1 MTVVRTARDT
11 TAHISG
17 VAALYG
23 SGAFRTAHYI
33 DVQRGQQKLQ
43 EGSRMVQKAIELL
56 DAVHLPG
63 EPERRAR
70 KGLGILRSA
79 VDWLEDSDQFDHAH
93 KVLDDAGRR
102 VRTTFGCNLKFE
114 PDEGYSQT
122 CPVALAH
129 TRVGCST
136 GFIIEESACS
146 ICGEDPEDCDHISGQ
161 LYGDEVCGRL
171 ITRAD
176 LMEVSLVSRPRQPDA
191 RIQSVS
197 ITRDELESELGPE
210 FTFGMPVSCDKCLRE
225 CNGMVE
231 ML

>member
-1 MTVVRTARDT
+1 MTLVRTARDT

-23 SGAFRTAHYI
+23 SGAFRTSHDI
-33 DVQRGQQKLQ
+33 DVQWGQQKLQ
-43 EGSRMVQKAIELL
+43 EGSLTVQEAIELL

-102 VRTTFGCNLKFE
+102 VRTTFGCNLNFE
-114 PDEGYSQT
+114 PGKGYSQT

-129 TRVGCST
+129 NRVGCST
-136 GFIIEESACS
+136 GFIIEESECS

-161 LYGDEVCGRL
+161 FYGDEVCGRL
-171 ITRAD
+171 ITEAD

-197 ITRDELESELGPE
+197 ITREDLERELGSE
-210 FTFGMPVSCDKCLRE
+210 FRYGMPVSCDKCLRE
-225 CNGMVE
+225 CNGMVDE
-231 ML
+231 W